1 MSGENHP
8 VLPENA
14 RWSYQGTIVW
24 LTGLSGSGKT
34 TLAHTAYEELQRR
47 GFRSEVLDA
56 DVLRKSLTRDL
67 GFSREAREENVRRI
81 GIVAELL
88 SRHGVIVFVAAITPY
103 RAMRE
108 EIRKLIPTYIEVY
121 VDAPLDVCESRDPK
135 GLYRKA
141 RSGAVSQFTGID
153 DPYEPPLDPDIHCR
167 TALESVNESAAK
179 IVSYVLDSL
188 KMPLAS
194 SHSGTS
200 TSSF

>member
-1 MSGENHP
+1 MSGANHP
-8 VLPENA
+8 VLPENGG
-14 RWSYQGTIVW
+14 WSYAGTTVW
-24 LTGLSGSGKT
+24 LTGLSGSGKS
-34 TLAHTAYEELQRR
+34 TLAHTAYKELQRR

-67 GFSREAREENVRRI
+67 GFSKEAREENIRRI

-108 EIRKLIPTYIEVY
+108 EMRELIPKYIEVY

-153 DPYEPPLDPDIHCR
+153 DPYEPPLDPDIHCH
-167 TALESVNESAAK
+167 TSLESIDESAAK
-179 IVSYVLDSL
+179 IVNYVLDSV
-188 KMPLAS
+188 KRPVAS
-194 SHSGTS
+194 SRLPQI
-200 TSSF
+200 